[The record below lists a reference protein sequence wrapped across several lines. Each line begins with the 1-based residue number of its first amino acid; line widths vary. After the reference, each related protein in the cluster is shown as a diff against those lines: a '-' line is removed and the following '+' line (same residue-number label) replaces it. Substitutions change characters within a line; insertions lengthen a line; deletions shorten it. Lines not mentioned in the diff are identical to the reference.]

1 MNLRRAGRG
10 LALRITRA
18 AAHALGH
25 DLVRRNIYSPLP
37 RADALGADLWSRRA
51 SLVGLELDVCADLRF
66 LEEDLAPYMS
76 ELSPPGEPAF
86 PGDFELW
93 NGYYQSVDVE
103 VLYAMIRH
111 LKPRRVLEIGS
122 GSSTLVTASACSRNA
137 ADGRPAEFVA
147 IDPEPRRS
155 LPSVPGLSRVER
167 VRAEDVP
174 LDRYLELESNDVL
187 FVDGSHVVKTGSDV
201 NFVILEVLPRLRPG
215 VAVHFHDI
223 FLPYEYPPAWY
234 DRGTYLT
241 EQYLLHAFLIGN
253 RDYRVVFAAHALV
266 RDHRERVSEL
276 IPSLRARDDHFPA
289 AFWIAR
295 PTGTAGSERRAT
307 ASS

>member
-1 MNLRRAGRG
+1 MNVRRAGRNV
-10 LALRITRA
+10 ALRVTRA
-18 AAHALGH
+18 AGRALGH
-25 DLVRRNIYSPLP
+25 DLVRRNMYSPLP

-51 SLVGLELDVCADLRF
+51 SLVGLELNVSAHLRF
-66 LEEDLAPYMS
+66 LEEELAPYVH
-76 ELSPPGEPAF
+76 ELSPLEEPGF

-137 ADGRPAEFVA
+137 ADGQPAEFVA
-147 IDPEPRRS
+147 IDPEPRRG
-155 LPSVPGLSRVER
+155 LPSVPGLSRVDR
-167 VRAEDVP
+167 VKAQDVP
-174 LDRYLELESNDVL
+174 LDRFLELELNDIL
-187 FVDGSHVVKTGSDV
+187 FVDSSHVVKTGSDV
-201 NFVILEVLPRLRPG
+201 NFLILEVLPRLRPG

-234 DRGTYLT
+234 DRGTYLN

-266 RDHRERVSEL
+266 RAQRERVSEL

-295 PTGTAGSERRAT
+295 PA